1 MLHLSRHV
9 STHVNLLFSQHLY
22 VRKGPSVSDEFL
34 LEEHFE
40 REMQLKKFT
49 TRRKLALFFFS
60 PLSRATF
67 TSGYSERERSLG
79 LRATDHSQLHPL
91 HEMHSHT
98 HTYMYTEPSRRT
110 LHQREHAKFPH
121 RRDKRIFAIGC
132 SNPVGPPSATCEAH
146 SRKLTRKKKRM
157 PQVKETPWNTIQ
169 ST

>member
-1 MLHLSRHV
+1 MSYFDLHLSRHA

-22 VRKGPSVSDEFL
+22 VRGGPSVSDEFL

-49 TRRKLALFFFS
+49 TRRKLAPFFFF

-98 HTYMYTEPSRRT
+98 HTHTHRAISHTAPTRA
-110 LHQREHAKFPH
+110 REV
-121 RRDKRIFAIGC
+121 
-132 SNPVGPPSATCEAH
+132 SPPTGQTHFRNWMFESGWPTFDH
-146 SRKLTRKKKRM
+146 M
-157 PQVKETPWNTIQ
+157 
-169 ST
+169 